1 PDRWGPGLP
10 VRHRS
15 PDRPG
20 PRRHR
25 ATAAAGADRR
35 ALAGGPGGRP
45 SAVLAAAAQGAD
57 RHLDGGVLTSS
68 GQGGEPPERGGD
80 GAGGPGARWDRGRP
94 PPRQHRGR
102 LGAQRS
108 AAQRGGRRLG
118 PVLAGGLGDAPDAA
132 GAHGPRAARGRC
144 AGDCVGGAL
153 VAGSDPAVAVGRALG
168 TADEEV
174 VMAHLSGLVDPIAQR
189 LLELQ
194 KVSSSQWVLRALGVL
209 AMGAAVALTLPGGP
223 FSGPGSTLLTLLVAT
238 GTLIQTVWP
247 DSDVGLIAPL
257 ALILVLAGQ
266 LDLTVLR

>member
-1 PDRWGPGLP
+1 
-10 VRHRS
+10 RH
-15 PDRPG
+15 P
-20 PRRHR
+20 
-25 ATAAAGADRR
+25 A
-35 ALAGGPGGRP
+35 
-45 SAVLAAAAQGAD
+45 
-57 RHLDGGVLTSS
+57 
-68 GQGGEPPERGGD
+68 
-80 GAGGPGARWDRGRP
+80 
-94 PPRQHRGR
+94 RQHRGR

-168 TADEEV
+168 TADEED
-174 VMAHLSGLVDPIAQR
+174 VMAHLSCLVDPIAQR

-209 AMGAAVALTLPGGP
+209 AMGAALALTLTGGPVSGPGATLLTLLAVAGRAMGSAVALALPGVP
-223 FSGPGSTLLTLLVAT
+223 FSGPGAALLPVLVAT
-238 GTLIQTVWP
+238 GTLIQPLWP
-247 DSDVGLIAPL
+247 DSAVGLIAPL

-266 LDLTVLR
+266 LDLTVLRAAAVGFALLVAHMAW